1 MSKHLDLGCGG
12 IPRNPYGRDHIFG
25 TDIRHEDSLN
35 LDSNNVDYHKCNF
48 VIDPLP
54 FPDNYFDSISAFDVI
69 EHIPRQIFS
78 SNEGLVYPFIHV
90 MNEIYRVLKPNGL
103 FLATTPGY
111 PSNEAFQD
119 PTHVNF
125 ITKSTV
131 LYFSGNNPPGAMYG
145 FNGNFHIE
153 MNKFCVR
160 NNYLD
165 RSSGY
170 WRNFFRRWHRKLFK
184 NGWPH
189 IIWELRAIK

>member
-12 IPRNPYGRDHIFG
+12 VPRNPYGRKHIFG
-25 TDIRHEDSLN
+25 ADIRSENSLD
-35 LDSNNVDYHKCNF
+35 LKSNEIHYHNCNF

-54 FPDNYFDSISAFDVI
+54 FPDNYFDSLSAFDVL
-69 EHIPRQIFS
+69 EHIPRQLFIP
-78 SNEGLVYPFIHV
+78 NEGLIYPFIHV

-125 ITKSTV
+125 ITKNTV
-131 LYFSGNNPPGAMYG
+131 LYFSGTNPPGAMYG
-145 FNGNFHIE
+145 FKGNFDIE
-153 MNKFCVR
+153 INKFCIR

-184 NGWPH
+184 NGWPY
-189 IIWELRAIK
+189 IIWELKAIK

>member
-170 WRNFFRRWHRKLFK
+170 WRKFLRRWHRKLFK

>member
-1 MSKHLDLGCGG
+1 MSKHLDLGCGNV
-12 IPRNPYGRDHIFG
+12 PRNPYKREHIFG
-25 TDIRHEDSLN
+25 VDVRNEKSLEFN
-35 LDSNNVDYHKCNF
+35 SINITYHKCNF

-54 FPDNYFDSISAFDVI
+54 FPNDYFDSLSAFDVI
-69 EHIPRQIFS
+69 EHIPRQLFIP
-78 SNEGLVYPFIHV
+78 EKGLIYPFIQV

-111 PSNEAFQD
+111 PSLEAFQD
-119 PTHVNF
+119 PTHVNY
-125 ITKSTV
+125 ITKSTA
-131 LYFSGNNPPGAMYG
+131 LYFVGVNPPGEMYG
-145 FNGNFHIE
+145 FNGNFFIE

-165 RSSGY
+165 RSSGN

-189 IIWELRAIK
+189 IIWELRAVK

>member
-35 LDSNNVDYHKCNF
+35 IDLNNVDYHKCNF

-54 FPDNYFDSISAFDVI
+54 FPDNYFDSLSAFDVI

-78 SNEGLVYPFIHV
+78 SNEELVYPFIHV